1 MSHFDSYANRREH
14 GLGSSGASQVSSSS
28 TSLSSAFLHLTKK
41 EVDFFDH
48 VIDLLPEDATD
59 FSQLKRAYNLARQD
73 IQSIL
78 GTHVDQQ
85 TDTALWDALLRLTHV
100 RAKTW
105 AQRWDAVRTSL
116 GLQPLNVSEDDT
128 SGQSSFEADDEN
140 DSTKRIFQDRPLPRS
155 WHANRTDEA
164 PIEPGQGS
172 SSTVMES
179 PAASRLQRHQS
190 DKLVH
195 QNEIEQ
201 LRARMAALTAQASTL
216 ASSLEN
222 PSEEEIESINRPSI
236 LVKQIGRTPI
246 ANRDRKLRF
255 AKSEER
261 FDISKATT
269 VESASDEDD
278 KRTLTEPSRGLNRDT
293 PSSNTP
299 VKRRFDEVVARS
311 RLERDAARRAAEAQQ
326 EAENEAQLSH
336 LYRQADAMYA
346 RTVQNRCLSW
356 WLTLHRKRRSRLQ
369 SAVQERNTSL
379 QLKAFQ
385 SWKAKTEKHE
395 KKQSSAVKIDVV
407 RCKLR
412 AWRTWIR
419 RLKEERRKQREEKR
433 MELRGAFEVIR
444 SRMEHRIVSDSFAKW
459 RISWMEVRA
468 TRFRSEHLLR
478 GAMSLW
484 TIQTWQTSSLREK
497 ERQISGQQNQTLIRL
512 AFTRWTQAYKTH
524 NLLEVAQSFDRQL
537 TLRTFFERWSHAKA
551 EQAIVHRKEALADRW
566 RQRRIKQKVWVKW
579 SKKTITIMTQQGEA
593 IQFETA
599 SMQKRVST
607 FFHFWLL
614 REREQL
620 FQRITSARILTRSIK
635 TWQDKLIS
643 LRDSLEE
650 REMKVV
656 AIKKQHLLQKTFSI
670 WRDTTFKIVSA
681 QELAARGDRRKML
694 GEAMAAWKRVNE
706 KRVVDKRK
714 ANTLNVVNT
723 QHRFLNLWITRRREA
738 KLQRWT
744 EEHSQ
749 ATLRESL
756 SLWLARTKEKR
767 RESLAVGM
775 LRSKM
780 EKRVRAK
787 VLQIWT
793 ERVIERKSAYM
804 EAAEARD
811 GLLIHRAWSAWV
823 QACMKHED
831 QLNLSNS
838 FRDVKQ
844 EEWLRR
850 VFNKWVSAAR
860 AERIRREKMEQFLMQ
875 RRKRIIENVFE
886 IWYDRFAESS
896 LHEIELEALLQ
907 RQDAVKSDI
916 FARWKAKTRSLP
928 AIQLDHARIKSNAFY
943 VWRDQLP
950 LAKLQ
955 RQAVTHDR
963 IQMEVKAFTHWRQMA
978 KAKRAFR
985 AAARFGGP
993 SAVHLRAARRRSS
1006 GINGGANSG
1015 GVFGG
1020 GGGKTPKRRNRSSN
1034 AISQN
1039 LEDKNIQI
1047 TRPNSVAGEME
1058 DNRPFMALDAD
1069 VSSLRESDLVME
1081 GDRPGGGY
1089 LGRVSPVKQP
1099 SHSFAQLA
1107 GRHLISPEKS
1117 ESSKIPKQ
1125 PTVSNWINRIGQARD
1140 ASSEVHSEPPHRE
1153 DIAESSRGRRL
1164 AGFNSA
1170 TPDGRVSRSP
1180 SPASKTQSEATLRI
1194 KSSPRKGV
1202 PTSTSQRSGIA
1213 DIFNARRRK
1222 QMQF

>member
-1 MSHFDSYANRREH
+1 MSQFDSYANRREH
-14 GLGSSGASQVSSSS
+14 GLGSSGTSQASNSS

-41 EVDFFDH
+41 QVQFFDH
-48 VIDLLPEDATD
+48 VIDLLPENATD
-59 FSQLKRAYNLARQD
+59 FSQLKKAYNLARQD
-73 IQSIL
+73 VQSIL
-78 GTHVDQQ
+78 GTQVDQQ
-85 TDTALWDALLRLTHV
+85 TDTALWDALLRLTHI
-100 RAKTW
+100 RARTW

-128 SGQSSFEADDEN
+128 SEQSSIEADDEN
-140 DSTKRIFQDRPLPRS
+140 DSTKRFFQDKQRPRS
-155 WHANRTDEA
+155 WHANRVRETPNEM
-164 PIEPGQGS
+164 GQGS

-190 DKLVH
+190 DRIVN
-195 QNEIEQ
+195 QNELEQ

-216 ASSLEN
+216 ASSLKN
-222 PSEEEIESINRPSI
+222 PSEAEVVPVNRPSI
-236 LVKQIGRTPI
+236 LVKQMGRTPV

-278 KRTLTEPSRGLNRDT
+278 KRTLKEPSKTRDVA
-293 PSSNTP
+293 SSSTP

-346 RTVQNRCLSW
+346 MTVQNRCFSW
-356 WLTLHRKRRSRLQ
+356 WLTLHRKRQSRLQ

-379 QLKAFQ
+379 QQKAFQ
-385 SWKAKTEKHE
+385 SWKAKADNHR
-395 KKQSSAVKIDVV
+395 KKQNSAVKIDVV

-419 RLKEERRKQREEKR
+419 RLKEERKKQREEKR

-444 SRMEHRIVSDSFAKW
+444 SRMEHRIVSETFAKW

-497 ERQISGQQNQTLIRL
+497 EQQIVGKQSQTLIRL

-551 EQAIVHRKEALADRW
+551 EQAIFHRKEALADRW
-566 RQRRIKQKVWVKW
+566 RQRRIKQKVWMKW
-579 SKKTITIMTQQGEA
+579 SKKTVTIMTQQEEA
-593 IQFETA
+593 IQFENKLA
-599 SMQKRVST
+599 QKRIST

-620 FQRITSARILTRSIK
+620 FQRITSARILTRSIT
-635 TWQDKLIS
+635 TWHDKMITMKES
-643 LRDSLEE
+643 LRE

-656 AIKKQHLLQKTFSI
+656 AMQKQHLLQRTFSI

-681 QELAARGDRRKML
+681 QELAARGDRRKL
-694 GEAMAAWKRVNE
+694 LSEALAAWKRVNE
-706 KRVVDKRK
+706 KRMVDERK
-714 ANTLNVVNT
+714 AVSVNVVNT
-723 QHRFLNLWITRRREA
+723 QRRFLNLWIARRREA
-738 KLQRWT
+738 KLERWT
-744 EEHSQ
+744 EEHRQ
-749 ATLRESL
+749 TTLRETL

-780 EKRVRAK
+780 EKRVRAE
-787 VLQIWT
+787 VLRIWT

-811 GLLIHRAWSAWV
+811 GLLIQRAWSAWM
-823 QACMKHED
+823 QACIKHED

-850 VFNKWVSAAR
+850 LFNKWVNAAR

-875 RRKRIIENVFE
+875 RRRKILENVFE
-886 IWYDRFAESS
+886 VWYDRFAESS
-896 LHEIELEALLQ
+896 LHEIELKALLQ
-907 RQDAVKSDI
+907 RQDAVKNDI

-943 VWRDQLP
+943 IWRDRLP

-963 IQMEVKAFTHWRQMA
+963 IQMEAKAFNHWRQMA

-993 SAVHLRAARRRSS
+993 SAVHIRAARRRSS

-1020 GGGKTPKRRNRSSN
+1020 GGGKTPKSRNRSSN
-1034 AISQN
+1034 AISQSP
-1039 LEDKNIQI
+1039 EDKSLQI

-1058 DNRPFMALDAD
+1058 DNRPFLPLDAD

-1081 GDRPGGGY
+1081 GNRRGGRN
-1089 LGRVSPVKQP
+1089 LGRSSPMKQP
-1099 SHSFAQLA
+1099 SHSLAQLA

-1117 ESSKIPKQ
+1117 EASNIPKQ
-1125 PTVSNWINRIGQARD
+1125 PTVSNWIRRTGQARD
-1140 ASSEVHSEPPHRE
+1140 ASSEVHSEPPQRD
-1153 DIAESSRGRRL
+1153 DIAGSSRGRL
-1164 AGFNSA
+1164 VEISSA
-1170 TPDGRVSRSP
+1170 AHDRRMSRTP

-1194 KSSPRKGV
+1194 KSSLRKGL

-1222 QMQF
+1222 QMQL